1 MKVLLDGDYKVLLK
15 DPNPLVEGVD
25 LSKIKAIDS
34 FDSPIQSSSLDL
46 HIDKIFLPFKSEEDM
61 PLQRASQ
68 VKECELKVGEAIRV
82 ITKEKLNLTT
92 SHFGFVFAPAR
103 LARKGILVPDTGHID
118 PEFVGVLRFTLINL
132 SKKNIIIK
140 SDDCVASLVL
150 FQMDDCVEAGF
161 NARNLSKTETPT
173 PYEEGM
179 SELNFLP
186 HDFLNIQKRAQTCA
200 EKSSKDLIDKYEKE
214 RDKKTVM
221 QLIFG
226 FFITFIIA
234 WAAWYFSMYFGLYQ
248 RLVAT
253 EEKIENFEK
262 ISIIQSELKK
272 AQTDIDKLKVKNGS
286 VSPPKK

>member
-1 MKVLLDGDYKVLLK
+1 MRILLDKDYKLLSNA
-15 DPNPLVEGVD
+15 PNPLVEGID
-25 LSKIKAIDS
+25 FSKIGAVDS
-34 FDSPIQSSSLDL
+34 YDSPIQPSSLDL
-46 HIDKIFLPFKSEEDM
+46 HIDKIFLPFKSEKDV

-82 ITKEKLNLTT
+82 TTKEKLNLTT
-92 SHFGFVFAPAR
+92 SHFGFVFPPAR
-103 LARKGILVPDTGHID
+103 LTRKGILVPDAGHID
-118 PEFVGVLRFTLINL
+118 PEFVGELRFTLINL
-132 SKKNIIIK
+132 SKKSLIVKAN
-140 SDDCVASLVL
+140 DCVASLLL
-150 FQMDDCVEAGF
+150 FKIDDCVDAGF
-161 NARNLSKTETPT
+161 NTRSEPKTPT
-173 PYEEGM
+173 PYKEGM

-214 RDKKTVM
+214 RDRKTWI
-221 QLIFG
+221 QIILGIA
-226 FFITFIIA
+226 IATIIA
-234 WAAWYFSMYFGLYQ
+234 WGSLYFSMYFGLYQ